1 MGRNY
6 VFILRE
12 DMYDEWAW
20 ENGAT
25 NLICVSHNMYEV
37 VDVLREYLK
46 MELVEDENRIFGD
59 YYGTREID
67 NIITNT
73 IELFC
78 KNHQCVS
85 VDVYTNEDNYS
96 NGRNFGTFVI
106 EKMEMK

>member
-1 MGRNY
+1 MERNY

-37 VDVLREYLK
+37 VDMLREYLK

-59 YYGTREID
+59 YYGAREID

-73 IELFC
+73 IEQNECSFYINYFHINLPFQKNLLFL
-78 KNHQCVS
+78 
-85 VDVYTNEDNYS
+85 YLY
-96 NGRNFGTFVI
+96 
-106 EKMEMK
+106 